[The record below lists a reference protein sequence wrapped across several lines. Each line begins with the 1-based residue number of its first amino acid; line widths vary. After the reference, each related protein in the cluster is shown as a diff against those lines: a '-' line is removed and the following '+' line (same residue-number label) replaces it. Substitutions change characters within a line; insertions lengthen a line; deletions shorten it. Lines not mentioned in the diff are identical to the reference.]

1 MWAEMIENRIGY
13 RILEGLSTH
22 AECGRFFG
30 REVTMLAGTYD
41 VHDAAHAGFRTR
53 ITPGKP
59 KKDRGFTR
67 GLVLLKL

>member
-41 VHDAAHAGFRTR
+41 VHDAAHTGFRTGF
-53 ITPGKP
+53 PQGD